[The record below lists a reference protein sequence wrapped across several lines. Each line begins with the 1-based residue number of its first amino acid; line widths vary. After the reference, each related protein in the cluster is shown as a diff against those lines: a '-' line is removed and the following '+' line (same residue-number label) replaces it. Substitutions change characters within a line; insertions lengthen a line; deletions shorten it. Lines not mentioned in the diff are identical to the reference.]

1 MTRVLVPLAI
11 LEGES
16 VSTGLPTLLATMDVT
31 VLGYHVLPEQTP
43 PDQARLQYEDRATAA
58 LTDLVGAFEAA
69 GGSADHRLVFTHDRE
84 RTVDRVADEVAADA
98 YAVTGA
104 TGSVDRLLVAL
115 TGDLVVDRI
124 TAFVAELVGDREIG
138 VTLFLATDDEPGGRD
153 SIAAAADSL
162 AERALDIETILA
174 VDEPPLEALVEAAT
188 THDAIVMGERSP
200 SLRSF
205 LLGEEADRVAA
216 EAVGPVL
223 VVREESTDAATTR
236 EQGIDADR
244 ASQRED

>member
-58 LTDLVGAFEAA
+58 LTDLAEAFEAA

-115 TGDLVVDRI
+115 TGNIAGDRI

-138 VTLFLATDDEPGGRD
+138 VTLFLATDDEPGGRE

-162 AERALDIETILA
+162 AERGIDVETTLA
-174 VDEPPLEALVEAAT
+174 VDEPPLEALVEAAPS
-188 THDAIVMGERSP
+188 HDAIVMGERSP

-216 EAVGPVL
+216 EAVGPVI
-223 VVREESTDAATTR
+223 VVREESADAAATR

-244 ASQRED
+244 ASQLED